1 VEPENMRIIILIAIL
16 LPSAAFASDWIE
28 LVKTPEA
35 RVMLDK
41 ASIETFDGGAKAW
54 LKFLYRNEQPGQTI
68 TQGKPFDHSINQ
80 YYLVCSTRQF
90 QVLQLTVFHKMD
102 TVGSFN
108 ASLDLNDL
116 IEAKPGTGVMYL
128 LDRLCPGKP
137 PATR

>member
-1 VEPENMRIIILIAIL
+1 MRIILLIARL
-16 LPSAAFASDWIE
+16 LPSVASASDWID
-28 LVKTPEA
+28 LAKTPEA

-41 ASIETFDGGAKAW
+41 ASIETFDGGAKAR
-54 LKFLYRNEQPGQTI
+54 LKFLYRKEQPGQTI

-90 QVLQLTVFHKMD
+90 QVLQLTVFHKTD
-102 TVGSFN
+102 TVGSFH

-116 IEAKPGTGVMYL
+116 LDARPGTGVMYL
-128 LDRLCPGKP
+128 LDRLCAGKS